1 MFWVVFTYA
10 VLDFQA
16 GLELTDVESSLELSS
31 DSVILNT
38 SGPSK
43 TVAPDLSAGNVQ
55 TKVKE
60 LTVAKDIVAEQTEPK
75 QNIGKD
81 IEVSVGEELVA
92 ERKGDVEDTDAD
104 IVLDEAQA
112 AKNNRTNLVALDTI
126 EETGPQ
132 SNYGED
138 EADGSLKIEDV
149 DSEGAIKLPS
159 ETNDMFNNIL
169 NEDCETTDI
178 ASDYNVLNNSLNE
191 NSATSEHQ
199 SCQLDGGPNYKS
211 CSEKGALEDSNE
223 TQDLDEVNGNVT
235 PRDNK
240 PIKDKSL
247 CYAQVSGQKI
257 DSEKELSRCEGNKKV
272 IEDLKPDEGKEL
284 GHDKKKRNQS
294 YQTDDDANME
304 NPSVDDK
311 PYDTPSKDVP
321 ETEVDKSVMYTQLG
335 NMGANFTEENDVP
348 TGIKVLK
355 TYDPLKVS
363 SFEHIVTDPNL
374 DTDCDAENDDS
385 DEAEVHDND
394 RVRNKVKRN
403 SKVPR
408 VGLRYEK
415 PMRSRPSSKG
425 RLSGNVRGYPNKRKC
440 QICWEMEDWEP
451 ERCEMFELRV
461 LCNSE

>member
-1 MFWVVFTYA
+1 M
-10 VLDFQA
+10 LDFQA
-16 GLELTDVESSLELSS
+16 GSELTDVESSLELSS

-38 SGPSK
+38 SCPS
-43 TVAPDLSAGNVQ
+43 
-55 TKVKE
+55 KVKE
-60 LTVAKDIVAEQTEPK
+60 VTVAKDIVAEQTEPK

-92 ERKGDVEDTDAD
+92 ERIGDVEDPDAD
-104 IVLDEAQA
+104 IVLDEAQT

-132 SNYGED
+132 SNSGD
-138 EADGSLKIEDV
+138 EPDGSLKIEDV

-159 ETNDMFNNIL
+159 ETKDMFNDIL
-169 NEDCETTDI
+169 NEDSETTHI

-211 CSEKGALEDSNE
+211 CSEKRALEDSNE

-257 DSEKELSRCEGNKKV
+257 DSEKELSRCESNKIM

-284 GHDKKKRNQS
+284 GHDKKIRNQS
-294 YQTDDDANME
+294 YQTDDDANIE

-363 SFEHIVTDPNL
+363 TFEHIVTDPNL